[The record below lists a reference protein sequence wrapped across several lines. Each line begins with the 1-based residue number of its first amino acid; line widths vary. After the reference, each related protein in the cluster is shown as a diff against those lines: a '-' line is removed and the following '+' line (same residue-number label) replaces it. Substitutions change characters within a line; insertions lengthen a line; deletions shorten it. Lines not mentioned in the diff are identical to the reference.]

1 MSLHRGMTAPRWFVV
16 HVIGLSAV
24 AIGAVWMTEASAAP
38 VQVASVAD
46 NSERGSEL
54 FASQCSS
61 CHGVDGKGIEG
72 RGPTLEHEG
81 EAAADFVLRT
91 GRMPLADPHIEP
103 SRGPVRFSEEDIEA
117 LVAHVG
123 SLGVGPPIPHV
134 DPSRGDLAE
143 GGDLFRLNCAAC
155 HVASG
160 AGAIIGSGRVA
171 PNLMNA
177 TPTQIGEAI
186 RVGPG
191 AMPVFGDLTPRQVD
205 SVARYV
211 EDLRDQGSTD
221 VRSLG
226 GIGPVAEGLVT
237 WLVPLAI
244 LVAITRWIGRP
255 RRITDPPQADTGANL

>member
-1 MSLHRGMTAPRWFVV
+1 MSPPRWFVV
-16 HVIGLSAV
+16 HLVGLAAV
-24 AIGAVWMTEASAAP
+24 AVGVVWVTGAAAGPAAP
-38 VQVASVAD
+38 TRGAAD
-46 NSERGSEL
+46 EDRGAEL
-54 FASQCSS
+54 FGAQCAS

-103 SRGPVRFSEEDIEA
+103 TRGPVRFSEDDIRA

-123 SLGVGPPIPHV
+123 SFGAGRPIPHV
-134 DPSRGDLAE
+134 DPARGDLAE
-143 GGDLFRLNCAAC
+143 GGDLYRLNCAAC

-160 AGAIIGSGRVA
+160 SGAVIGGGREA
-171 PNLMNA
+171 PNLMDA

-191 AMPVFGDLTPRQVD
+191 AMPVFGDLTPTQVD
-205 SVARYV
+205 GIAAYIG
-211 EDLRDQGSTD
+211 DLREQGSTD
-221 VRSLG
+221 VQSLG

-237 WLVPLAI
+237 WLVPLAA
-244 LVAITRWIGRP
+244 LVALTRWIGRP
-255 RRITDPPQADTGANL
+255 RTSTDPQQADTGANL